1 MCFFDDLR
9 FLVNSLIDFIYERE
23 ILMNQKYIF
32 S

>member
-9 FLVNSLIDFIYERE
+9 FLVNSLIDTIYERE
-23 ILMNQKYIF
+23 ILMNQKSIF